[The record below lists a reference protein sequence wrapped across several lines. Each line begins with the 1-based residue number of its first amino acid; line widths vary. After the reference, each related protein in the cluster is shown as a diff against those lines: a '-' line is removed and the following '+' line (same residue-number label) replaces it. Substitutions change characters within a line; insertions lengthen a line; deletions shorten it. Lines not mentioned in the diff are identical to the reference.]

1 MAITRVSSVFVCLF
15 VLFASFPG
23 VVSAAPDHKPSPNA
37 LPNASPPTGTASATS
52 AASADASATDASG
65 APPAAAPEASTQDD
79 DAALVLAEPDFRLIN
94 LPTTLRLP
102 KYKSYFEIAHR
113 FNGNFRRGSF
123 SDQASRLF
131 GIDDGAT
138 IGFEYRFGIARHVE
152 AAVFRASAGRTIQ
165 LYGKWDA
172 INQNASMPLSA
183 SLVVSVEGADNFQ
196 EQYAP
201 AIGVSLSRLFGEMA
215 AVYVVP
221 TFVHNTAALI
231 DVDQNTSF
239 VGLGARVRVRPTVYV
254 VGEVSPRLSGYRPGE
269 AEFGFAIEKRAG
281 GHVFQLNVTNGSAMT
296 LAQIARGGQPKLLGL
311 GFNITR
317 KFY

>member
-1 MAITRVSSVFVCLF
+1 MPITRVSSVFVCLF

-23 VVSAAPDHKPSPNA
+23 VVSAAADRKPSPNA

-65 APPAAAPEASTQDD
+65 ATPAAAPEASTQDD

-138 IGFEYRFGIARHVE
+138 VGFEYRFGIARHVE
-152 AAVFRASAGRTIQ
+152 AAVFRSNRIIQ

-172 INQNASMPLSA
+172 INQNASMHLSA

-201 AIGVSLSRLFGEMA
+201 AIGVSLSRRLGEMA

-221 TFVHNTAALI
+221 TFVHNTAALL

-239 VGLGARVRVRPTVYV
+239 VGLGARLRVRPTVYV

-296 LAQIARGGQPKLLGL
+296 LAQIARGGQPQPLGL
-311 GFNITR
+311 GLNLTR